1 MPKALLLPPA
11 RSWKTAAIFT
21 VAVTLGVVLATGVAT
36 TSSAFADSGEAL
48 ADSAARSA
56 SMGATTFTVNAS
68 DAQVALDS
76 ARSAVSDAE
85 TTVFDAKNSDVDLGA
100 VSTEIETDELLET
113 ITHLDNADNPSV
125 LLMPALLTTISKQT
139 EQISAETT
147 TLRGELDA
155 AIEKKAAEEAAA
167 KAAAQA
173 AAIRASANTPEGA
186 KAAARQIAADEY
198 GWVGDQFSCLSSLWQ
213 KESGWN
219 YQAYNASSG
228 ATGIPQALPGSKMA
242 SAGADWQSN
251 AITQIHWGLDY
262 IQRAYG
268 SPCAAWGH
276 SQSVNWY

>member
-1 MPKALLLPPA
+1 MPKASLFSPA
-11 RSWKTAAIFT
+11 RSWKAAATVTVAAALGVTLAAGLATAAP
-21 VAVTLGVVLATGVAT
+21 
-36 TSSAFADSGEAL
+36 AFADSSART
-48 ADSAARSA
+48 ASAA
-56 SMGATTFTVNAS
+56 ATTFTVNPT
-68 DAQVALDS
+68 DAEVALDS
-76 ARSAVSDAE
+76 ARTAVSDAE
-85 TTVFDAKNSDVDLGA
+85 STVFDAKNSDVDLSA
-100 VSTEIETDELLET
+100 VSTEIDTAELLET
-113 ITHLDNADNPSV
+113 ITHLENADSPSV
-125 LLMPALLTTISKQT
+125 LLMPVLMATISEQTEHVSTLTTK
-139 EQISAETT
+139 
-147 TLRGELDA
+147 LRDALDA

-167 KAAAQA
+167 KAAAEA

-186 KAAARQIAADEY
+186 KAAARQIATDEY
-198 GWVGDQFSCLSSLWQ
+198 GWGGDQFSCLSSLWQ

-268 SPCAAWGH
+268 SPCSAWGH

>member
-1 MPKALLLPPA
+1 MPKALSASPA
-11 RSWKTAAIFT
+11 RPWKAAATTA
-21 VAVTLGVVLATGVAT
+21 VAT
-36 TSSAFADSGEAL
+36 TLGIVVAVGLATAAPAFADSG
-48 ADSAARSA
+48 ARTA
-56 SMGATTFTVNAS
+56 SVGATTFTVNPT
-68 DAQVALDS
+68 DAEVALTS
-76 ARSAVSDAE
+76 ARTALSDAE
-85 TTVFDAKNSDVDLGA
+85 TTVFDAKNSEVELSA
-100 VSTEIETDELLET
+100 ESTEIDTTELLET
-113 ITHLDNADNPSV
+113 ITHLDNADSPSI
-125 LLMPALLTTISKQT
+125 LLMPALMVTIGEQT
-139 EQISAETT
+139 EHVATQAAE
-147 TLRGELDA
+147 LRGRLDA

-167 KAAAQA
+167 KAAKEA
-173 AAIRASANTPEGA
+173 AAKEAEAAAARASANTPDGA

-198 GWVGDQFSCLSSLWQ
+198 GWGGDQFSCLSSLWQ

-228 ATGIPQALPGSKMA
+228 ATGIPQSLPGSKMA